1 MFLVLFY
8 IVCWCK
14 FDHIY
19 LIILL
24 FSLSFVN
31 SISLFSNL
39 LNYLVM
45 NEQVLSYS
53 DAKEINSIA
62 LNALHE
68 IEKKDWSTDAF
79 IHVIATNLKEQNNAL
94 SLSIGTVR
102 SSDFTHR
109 LAIRDEIFDKDFVCF
124 KQFVLANTYSQDKPV
139 AEDASWIWKIIVA
152 HNQNLNQTG
161 YERQISSIESLF
173 AELDKVPVKARVS
186 NLVGVADCL
195 LKLKSSAES
204 LKVLYR
210 KSKEDDAA
218 KAELI
223 PPSIQKN
230 AVRDILNNDLLP
242 YMEIAS
248 KAKPEVYKATA
259 DVIFSYVESI
269 NIKVRA
275 RRTRSENQEETENL
289 TEETNN

>member
-1 MFLVLFY
+1 
-8 IVCWCK
+8 
-14 FDHIY
+14 
-19 LIILL
+19 
-24 FSLSFVN
+24 
-31 SISLFSNL
+31 
-39 LNYLVM
+39 M
-45 NEQVLSYS
+45 NERVLSYS

-62 LNALHE
+62 LIVLHE
-68 IEKKDWSTDAF
+68 IGKKDWSTDAF
-79 IHVIATNLKEQNNAL
+79 IHVIATNLKDQNNAL

-102 SSDFTHR
+102 SSDFTRR

-152 HNQNLNQTG
+152 HDQTLYKTG

-173 AELDKVPVKARVS
+173 SELDKAPVLARVS

-195 LKLKSSAES
+195 IKLKGSAES

-218 KAELI
+218 KAQLI

-248 KAKPEVYKATA
+248 KAKPEMYKATA
-259 DVIFSYVESI
+259 DVIFAYVESI

-275 RRTRSENQEETENL
+275 RKTRSENQEETESHSKD
-289 TEETNN
+289 TNN

>member
-1 MFLVLFY
+1 
-8 IVCWCK
+8 
-14 FDHIY
+14 
-19 LIILL
+19 
-24 FSLSFVN
+24 
-31 SISLFSNL
+31 
-39 LNYLVM
+39 M
-45 NEQVLSYS
+45 NEQVLGYS

-68 IEKKDWSTDAF
+68 IDKKDWNADAF
-79 IHVIATNLKEQNNAL
+79 IHVIATNLKKQNNAL

-109 LAIRDEIFDKDFVCF
+109 LSIRDEIFDKDLVCF
-124 KQFVLANTYSQDKPV
+124 KQFVLANTYTQDKSV
-139 AEDASWIWKIIVA
+139 SDDANWIWKIIVA
-152 HNQNLNQTG
+152 HDQNLYQTG
-161 YERQISSIESLF
+161 YEKQISSSESLF

-195 LKLKSSAES
+195 LKLKTSAES
-204 LKVLYR
+204 LKALYR

-248 KAKPEVYKATA
+248 KANPEVYKATA
-259 DVIFSYVESI
+259 DVIFAYVESI
-269 NIKVRA
+269 NIKVKA
-275 RRTRSENQEETENL
+275 RKTRSENQEETENL
-289 TEETNN
+289 PEETNN

>member
-1 MFLVLFY
+1 
-8 IVCWCK
+8 
-14 FDHIY
+14 
-19 LIILL
+19 
-24 FSLSFVN
+24 
-31 SISLFSNL
+31 
-39 LNYLVM
+39 M
-45 NEQVLSYS
+45 NERVLSYS

-68 IEKKDWSTDAF
+68 IEKKDWSADAF
-79 IHVIATNLKEQNNAL
+79 IHVISTNLKNQNNAL

-124 KQFVLANTYSQDKPV
+124 KQFVLANTYSQDEPV

-152 HNQNLNQTG
+152 HNQNLYQTG

-173 AELDKVPVKARVS
+173 TELDKAPVMARVS

-204 LKVLYR
+204 LKALYR

-230 AVRDILNNDLLP
+230 AVRDILNNDLLA

-248 KAKPEVYKATA
+248 KAKPEMYKATA
-259 DVIFSYVESI
+259 DVIFAYVESI

-275 RRTRSENQEETENL
+275 RKTRSENQEETENL